1 MNSFADL
8 CFTTYF
14 SSTNQPTKKVF
25 YPHYSARGISLTTS
39 LPGVARGHG
48 VRGEPPV
55 LVLPEHEGLLVLR
68 GHDGVQPGPRAQV
81 PSSTLDNI
89 FLQARNNYNLIDPER
104 LSHVSFSQCWISGIF
119 SRATWSL
126 LSTLLNSHCK
136 ILCHPFFYSV
146 MLC

>member
-1 MNSFADL
+1 ML
-8 CFTTYF
+8 L

-25 YPHYSARGISLTTS
+25 YPHYSARGILLTTS

-89 FLQARNNYNLIDPER
+89 FLQDRNNYNLNER
-104 LSHVSFSQCWISGIF
+104 SCP
-119 SRATWSL
+119 
-126 LSTLLNSHCK
+126 
-136 ILCHPFFYSV
+136 ILCRVNVLV
-146 MLC
+146 M